1 MGRLDLDPAYP
12 FQVSAVRQV
21 STSLCLS
28 FSIYKIIVLTFMPPS
43 EGCSENIFVL
53 TLKKESGVI
62 IVSLKEIS
70 AFYKQKIYF
79 A

>member
-1 MGRLDLDPAYP
+1 
-12 FQVSAVRQV
+12 
-21 STSLCLS
+21 
-28 FSIYKIIVLTFMPPS
+28 MPPS

-53 TLKKESGVI
+53 TLKKESGVM
-62 IVSLKEIS
+62 IVSLKDIS